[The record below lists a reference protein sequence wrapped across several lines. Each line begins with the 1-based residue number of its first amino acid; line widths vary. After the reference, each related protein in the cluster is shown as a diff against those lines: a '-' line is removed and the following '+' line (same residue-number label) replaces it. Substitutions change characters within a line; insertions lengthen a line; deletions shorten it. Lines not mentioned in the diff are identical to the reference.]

1 MSGDGDGD
9 GDGDGNGAIYDD
21 NEFPEL
27 TLINPSQ

>member
-9 GDGDGNGAIYDD
+9 GDGAIYDD